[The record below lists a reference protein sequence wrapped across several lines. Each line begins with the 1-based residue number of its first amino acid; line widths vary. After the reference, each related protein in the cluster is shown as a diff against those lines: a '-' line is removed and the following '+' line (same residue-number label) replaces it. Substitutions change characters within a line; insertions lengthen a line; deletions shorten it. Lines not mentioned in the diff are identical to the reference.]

1 MGKYF
6 RTFLLLVCGPCRLEA
21 FPVLF
26 VSGANFSEEQRYN
39 ILQPQLEINIEH
51 PIMKKLSEMKTSNPK
66 LATLVTEQLFA
77 NAMVSAGLVDDPRTI
92 LKNMNELLSMALEK
106 H

>member
-1 MGKYF
+1 MPLNELPYK
-6 RTFLLLVCGPCRLEA
+6 TQ
-21 FPVLF
+21 
-26 VSGANFSEEQRYN
+26 GANFSEEQRFN
-39 ILQPQLEINIEH
+39 ILQPTLEINPEH
-51 PIMKKLSEMKTSNPK
+51 PIIKKLQDLKTSNPK

-92 LKNMNELLSMALEK
+92 LKSMNEMMALALEK

>member
-1 MGKYF
+1 MHPNHCQYPLINYLII
-6 RTFLLLVCGPCRLEA
+6 TQ
-21 FPVLF
+21 
-26 VSGANFSEEQRYN
+26 GANFSEEQRFN
-39 ILQPQLEINIEH
+39 ILQPTLEINPEH
-51 PIMKKLSEMKTSNPK
+51 PIIKKLQDLKTSNPK

-92 LKNMNELLSMALEK
+92 LKSMNEMMALALEK

>member
-1 MGKYF
+1 MINYHIKIQ
-6 RTFLLLVCGPCRLEA
+6 
-21 FPVLF
+21 
-26 VSGANFSEEQRYN
+26 GANFSEEQRFN
-39 ILQPQLEINIEH
+39 ILQPTLEINPEH
-51 PIMKKLSEMKTSNPK
+51 PIIKKLQDLKTSNPK

-92 LKNMNELLSMALEK
+92 LKSMNEMMALALEK